1 MYDFIKPPMSRSLF
15 ATVCFLL
22 ATGSTYSDALPNV
35 ETSQLE
41 NLQLLLDSA
50 DSGDANSQYR
60 LAQKFRYGVGV
71 DADPVQTLNYY
82 RAAAQQ
88 GMAEAQ
94 YELASILDGDLLD
107 VGRDRSEAFI
117 WFQAAAD
124 QGHVQAQIKIGSGHR
139 HGDGLQQSYAD
150 AAHWFIAAAEQ
161 GSSFAALNAAEVL
174 ADDLSDY
181 GSALRWYEFA
191 AINGRRAGQLAL
203 GDLYRDGKGVSQD
216 LVSAHM
222 WYGIAAGYGSG
233 TAEQKRDQIELDM
246 TQDQIALATE
256 NGRVCL
262 SSDFNSSV
270 CGLQYEQSR

>member
-1 MYDFIKPPMSRSLF
+1 VYHF
-15 ATVCFLL
+15 AQFSALKASCMTVCL
-22 ATGSTYSDALPNV
+22 ALSTTLTCADELGVV
-35 ETSQLE
+35 ERSQLE
-41 NLQLLLDSA
+41 SFDLLLA
-50 DSGDANSQYR
+50 AAENGDMQSHYR
-60 LAQKFRYGVGV
+60 LAEKFRHGVGV
-71 DADPVQTLNYY
+71 DPNAAMTLQHY
-82 RAAAQQ
+82 RAAAQL

-107 VGRDRSEAFI
+107 TGRNKTEALI

-124 QGHVQAQIKIGSGHR
+124 QGHAQAQIKMGTAHR

-222 WYGIAAGYGSG
+222 WYGIAALYGSG

-262 SSDFNSSV
+262 RSDFTSSV
-270 CGLQYEQSR
+270 CGL